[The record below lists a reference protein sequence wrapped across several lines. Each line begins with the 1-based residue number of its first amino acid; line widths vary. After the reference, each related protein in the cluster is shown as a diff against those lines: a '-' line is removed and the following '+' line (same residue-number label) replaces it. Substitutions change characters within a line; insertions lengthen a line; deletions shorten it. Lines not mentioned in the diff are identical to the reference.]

1 MMLKVLIII
10 LAVIVGLFFLTL
22 VVYFFNL
29 DMKLAAAMIPVMNKI
44 YDRGKAKRDRK
55 ASGEDAGRK
64 TVGKSDANGTDK
76 NSKAEVL

>member
-1 MMLKVLIII
+1 MLKILLII
-10 LAVIVGLFFLTL
+10 LVVFACLFLL
-22 VVYFFNL
+22 SLIVYFFNL

-55 ASGEDAGRK
+55 ASGEAAVRK
-64 TVGKSDANGTDK
+64 TAGKSDGNGTDK